1 MLTFKQLMALPGPEG
16 ETEDEAYLRYRAQ
29 KRRRG
34 LMGGT
39 VGGPMGESVEIEE
52 NIGGLFKDA
61 SEWESSA
68 KARGLVVK
76 SMTHPSGEATKYQ
89 IAKDKQG
96 NNRGHFD
103 HGTKSGRLK
112 EEVEELDEVLNLA
125 QRRRKAM
132 KLNISRKKIDLGR
145 KRALAR
151 PADMKRLKSRAEKEA
166 RTFIFKKLSKGMSK
180 DQVPYQRRM
189 EIEKRMSKMT
199 ARIQRLAI
207 KLLPKVR
214 QLDVQRRTKDND
226 QEKDK

>member
-52 NIGGLFKDA
+52 
-61 SEWESSA
+61 E
-68 KARGLVVK
+68 
-76 SMTHPSGEATKYQ
+76 Q
-89 IAKDKQG
+89 I
-96 NNRGHFD
+96 
-103 HGTKSGRLK
+103 
-112 EEVEELDEVLNLA
+112 DEVLNLA

-166 RTFIFKKLSKGMSK
+166 RNFIFKRLSKGMSK

>member
-1 MLTFKQLMALPGPEG
+1 MLTFKQIMAAPGPEG
-16 ETEDEAYLRYRAQ
+16 ETDDEAYLRYRAQ
-29 KRRRG
+29 KRRRNVT
-34 LMGGT
+34 GGT
-39 VGGPMGESVEIEE
+39 IGGPVGESVEANEE
-52 NIGGLFKDA
+52 
-61 SEWESSA
+61 E
-68 KARGLVVK
+68 
-76 SMTHPSGEATKYQ
+76 Q
-89 IAKDKQG
+89 
-96 NNRGHFD
+96 
-103 HGTKSGRLK
+103 
-112 EEVEELDEVLNLA
+112 LDEVLNLA

-132 KLNISRKKIDLGR
+132 KLNIVRKKIDLGR

-151 PADMKRLKSRAEKEA
+151 PADMKRLKNRAEKEA
-166 RTFIFKKLSKGMSK
+166 RNLIFKRLSKGMSK

>member
-1 MLTFKQLMALPGPEG
+1 MALPGPEG

-52 NIGGLFKDA
+52 
-61 SEWESSA
+61 E
-68 KARGLVVK
+68 
-76 SMTHPSGEATKYQ
+76 Q
-89 IAKDKQG
+89 I
-96 NNRGHFD
+96 
-103 HGTKSGRLK
+103 
-112 EEVEELDEVLNLA
+112 DEVLNLA

-151 PADMKRLKSRAEKEA
+151 PADMKRLKNRAEKEA
-166 RTFIFKKLSKGMSK
+166 RNFIFKRLSKGMSK

>member
-29 KRRRG
+29 KRRRNVT
-34 LMGGT
+34 GGT
-39 VGGPMGESVEIEE
+39 IGGPVGESVETNEE
-52 NIGGLFKDA
+52 
-61 SEWESSA
+61 E
-68 KARGLVVK
+68 
-76 SMTHPSGEATKYQ
+76 Q
-89 IAKDKQG
+89 I
-96 NNRGHFD
+96 
-103 HGTKSGRLK
+103 
-112 EEVEELDEVLNLA
+112 DEVLNLA

-132 KLNISRKKIDLGR
+132 KLNIVRKKIDLGR

-166 RTFIFKKLSKGMSK
+166 RNFIFKRLSKGMSK